1 VGDVDL
7 AYEALEL
14 PADPGLTIH
23 VYSVEPASPS
33 ADALNLL
40 ASWAGSPDPASLT
53 HDPAGERH
61 RARPRGPPSTPGAP
75 EHVPGLVSG
84 GHRTRPIWTHA

>member
-1 VGDVDL
+1 M
-7 AYEALEL
+7 EL

-40 ASWAGSPDPASLT
+40 ATWAATLDKSAAPAEQ
-53 HDPAGERH
+53 AG
-61 RARPRGPPSTPGAP
+61 
-75 EHVPGLVSG
+75 
-84 GHRTRPIWTHA
+84 